1 MAATMVQR
9 LSQLRG
15 ISNFL
20 TATTPM
26 LVPACTLS
34 KRNIKAYKD
43 GGKEQKRVWAPRIKK
58 TIFEEKKQDAEFLS
72 RIPEDSIYLM
82 ELFPESEFSLQDAIK
97 LQKDYA
103 DPFIMNNMDG
113 VIYLDILCNMR
124 TKKQTKFISEF
135 TERLFFPNPFEVE
148 LPRRCLVICKTEE
161 EALTAQRLG
170 AVFAGDETIA
180 QRLDRKKG
188 DITANDYDIVLCTNE
203 MQDALFNYRNL
214 LKNNYPS
221 EETFSLDNDVEKMML
236 KQKESV
242 SFTCRKEGSLGRIQ
256 IPIGQLNLEIDQIT
270 ENYDFFFST
279 LLKHPKVAQ
288 VRPGENFVT
297 SARLLV
303 PPCPEQLKLKDEELR
318 RIDTPANKRKAPQKD
333 STSEKVDSDSFTGDL
348 LMSA

>member
-1 MAATMVQR
+1 MAQR
-9 LSQLRG
+9 LSRLRG

-26 LVPACTLS
+26 LVPAMMIR
-34 KRNIKAYKD
+34 KVKVYKD
-43 GGKEQKRVWAPRIKK
+43 SGKEQKRVWAPRVKK
-58 TIFEEKKQDAEFLS
+58 TIFEEKKQDADFLS
-72 RIPEDSIYLM
+72 RVPEDSVYLM
-82 ELFPESEFSLQDAIK
+82 ELFPESEFSIQDAIK

-103 DPFIMNNMDG
+103 DPFIMNNMNG

-135 TERLFFPNPFEVE
+135 TEKLFFPHPFEVE

-161 EALTAQRLG
+161 EALTALRLG
-170 AVFAGDETIA
+170 AVFAGDETLA
-180 QRLDRKKG
+180 HRLDRKKG

-203 MQDALFNYRNL
+203 MQEALFNYRSL
-214 LKNNYPS
+214 LKNKYPS

-242 SFTCRKEGSLGRIQ
+242 SFTCKKEGSLGRIQ

-270 ENYDFFFST
+270 ENYDFFFSN

-303 PPCPEQLKLKDEELR
+303 PPCPEQLKLKDDELR
-318 RIDTPANKRKAPQKD
+318 RIETPNKKKAPQKD
-333 STSEKVDSDSFTGDL
+333 SSSEEVDSDSSTGDL